1 MLLWRKIPF
10 TLVIFAS
17 ILRLGIVLGSVRG
30 YLAPAIEQQWGFGLH
45 NLWDG
50 RPYTIVTSVFLTR
63 RPFMVLGMVT
73 VVGSIVGLYE
83 WLVGWRRALLLFWT
97 TDFLSKLMASLLVVW
112 PLYLAGTEMGRS
124 MALSSDI
131 GASAGGTGCLGA
143 LLHYVPARY
152 RRTVTLL
159 AVLYHILR
167 PIVYPDPYADAMHI
181 FAFALGW
188 YLGRYRPHISN

>member
-17 ILRLGIVLGSVRG
+17 ILLLGIVLGSVRG

-73 VVGSIVGLYE
+73 VVGSIVGVYE

-131 GASAGGTGCLGA
+131 GASAGGRDAWA
-143 LLHYVPARY
+143 LCCTMC
-152 RRTVTLL
+152 RTATDVLSRSWLCSITLSDPL
-159 AVLYHILR
+159 SIPILTQM
-167 PIVYPDPYADAMHI
+167 PCTSSPL
-181 FAFALGW
+181 ALGW